1 MRLNYR
7 VVHVQSVD
15 VQKDTVIDGED
26 AVATLK
32 RDVIELVAEGHDG
45 GSIMIQVPA
54 GSDYFAEGSVI
65 PVSFGVP
72 APVQVKKKGAR

>member
-1 MRLNYR
+1 MKLNYK

-15 VQKDTVIDGED
+15 VQKTATVEGESVTIT
-26 AVATLK
+26 AK
-32 RDVIELVAEGHDG
+32 RDVIELVADGHDG

-65 PVSFGVP
+65 PVSFGTP
-72 APVQVKKKGAR
+72 APANKKGAR

>member
-1 MRLNYR
+1 MKLNYR
-7 VVHVQSVD
+7 VVHVQNVD
-15 VQKDTVIDGED
+15 VQKDTEIDGE
-26 AVATLK
+26 AAIATVK

-54 GSDYFAEGSVI
+54 GSDHFVEGSVI

-72 APVQVKKKGAR
+72 APAQAKKKGAR